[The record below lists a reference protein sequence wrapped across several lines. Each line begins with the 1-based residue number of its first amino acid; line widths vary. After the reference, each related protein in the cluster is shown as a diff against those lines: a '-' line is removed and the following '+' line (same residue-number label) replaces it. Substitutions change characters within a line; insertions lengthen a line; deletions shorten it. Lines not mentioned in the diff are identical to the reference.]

1 MLYTQ
6 TCLEVEG
13 IGRIAQLGEHLPYKQ
28 GVTGSSPVSPTI
40 NQQSRSRGVA
50 RFNTPACHA
59 GDRGFKSRRLRHLS
73 AEIAQLVE
81 QGTENPR
88 VPSSILGLGT
98 IFLSLVSPRICSPT
112 TLFQRFKSLSP

>member
-1 MLYTQ
+1 MGEY
-6 TCLEVEG
+6 
-13 IGRIAQLGEHLPYKQ
+13 QLGEHLLKQ
-28 GVTGSSPVSPTI
+28 GSQVRACFAHHKSK
-40 NQQSRSRGVA
+40 VA
-50 RFNTPACHA
+50 EPWCSRFNTPACHA

-98 IFLSLVSPRICSPT
+98 IFFSCWPSDL
-112 TLFQRFKSLSP
+112 